1 MSVPPRSPSPAGQDE
16 DQQAFTPLTD
26 TANRAVYTHGLSYTP
41 TLPEYPKSD
50 HDGFTYVIPVPP
62 EKRGSIKEALE
73 IIDVCTILFTVHSC
87 RIAALCKQDS

>member
-16 DQQAFTPLTD
+16 DQQALTPLTD
-26 TANRAVYTHGLSYTP
+26 TVNRAVYTHGLSYTP

-73 IIDVCTILFTVHSC
+73 IIDVCTILFTLHS
-87 RIAALCKQDS
+87 